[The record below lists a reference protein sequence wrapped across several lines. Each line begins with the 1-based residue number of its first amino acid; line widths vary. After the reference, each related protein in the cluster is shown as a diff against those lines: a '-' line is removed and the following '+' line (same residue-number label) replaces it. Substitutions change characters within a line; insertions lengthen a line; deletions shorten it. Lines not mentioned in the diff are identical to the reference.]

1 MVTFWRLPEG
11 SDAVRWA
18 RLGNKPRTL
27 LLRELAVLLAAISSV
42 LVKLLMIKRMV
53 TEFSSFS
60 VAS

>member
-27 LLRELAVLLAAISSV
+27 LLRELAVLLAAISSGGQFSAV
-42 LVKLLMIKRMV
+42 LLTAMLV
-53 TEFSSFS
+53 
-60 VAS
+60 